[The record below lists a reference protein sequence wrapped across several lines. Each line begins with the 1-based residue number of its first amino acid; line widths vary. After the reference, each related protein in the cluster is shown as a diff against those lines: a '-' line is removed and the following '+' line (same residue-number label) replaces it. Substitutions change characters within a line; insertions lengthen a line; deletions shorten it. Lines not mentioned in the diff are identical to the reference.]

1 MLHKFKLSESGKIEI
16 SRDFVVWTHHHL
28 KWSEK
33 TTQIVRLNKTKF
45 NYYVITMIEHKLY
58 YHARKL
64 GTKILR
70 MVNGYHLVKI
80 WHCLKLAH
88 ILSKTLEVLNYL
100 GICNY
105 KSLNLFFKYRF
116 ESCHTTERHYAL
128 LSIQSFIIS
137 VLLGIVEWTRDK
149 LLTTKYLSLI
159 LKYL

>member
-1 MLHKFKLSESGKIEI
+1 MISLTSRIYIVCELKLQFFETPLIFFEIFKWCCTSSNYLSLETIEI

-64 GTKILR
+64 GTKILL

-88 ILSKTLEVLNYL
+88 ILSKTREVLNYL

-105 KSLNLFFKYRF
+105 KSL
-116 ESCHTTERHYAL
+116 SCRT
-128 LSIQSFIIS
+128 I
-137 VLLGIVEWTRDK
+137 VLGIIQKCKCQT
-149 LLTTKYLSLI
+149 
-159 LKYL
+159 